1 MTNPEL
7 RIRGAASHP
16 AIPSLEDIVMLK
28 YALLALA
35 IAAVGGLILAAHM
48 LRGKYAPLALSL
60 LHGLFGAT
68 GLVLVITVLARGS
81 APQRVWVGLLLLAFA
96 AVRGILLASSR
107 LRQQVPRKAAVL
119 LHAGLAVSGFL
130 TLLSLVL

>member
-1 MTNPEL
+1 
-7 RIRGAASHP
+7 
-16 AIPSLEDIVMLK
+16 MLK
-28 YALLALA
+28 FALLALA

-68 GLVLVITVLARGS
+68 GLVLVVAMLAQGS
-81 APQRVWVGLLLLAFA
+81 APQRVWVGLLLLAVA

-107 LRQQVPRKAAVL
+107 PRKQVPRKAAVL
-119 LHAGLAVSGFL
+119 LHAGLAVTGFL

>member
-1 MTNPEL
+1 
-7 RIRGAASHP
+7 
-16 AIPSLEDIVMLK
+16 MLK
-28 YALLALA
+28 FALIAFA

-68 GLVLVITVLARGS
+68 GLVLVVVVLAQGS
-81 APQRVWVGLLLLAFA
+81 APTRVWVGLLLLGAA

-107 LRQQVPRKAAVL
+107 LRKQMPRKAAVL
-119 LHAGLAVSGFL
+119 LHAGLAVAGFL
-130 TLLSLVL
+130 TLLSLIL